1 MLSKISQER
10 LNTCHPDLIKLMT
23 AVSEVVSIAIL
34 CGHRGEAEQ
43 NKAFAEK
50 KSKLKFPQSKH
61 NKTPSLA
68 VDIAPLPI
76 NWNDADAFK
85 SLANLVFE
93 IADRQKIVIRW
104 GGDFNQDGSKTKND
118 AWDLPHYELVGG
130 K

>member
-23 AVSEVVSIAIL
+23 AVSEVVNIAIL
-34 CGHRGEAEQ
+34 CGHRGEVEQ
-43 NKAFAEK
+43 NKAFTEK
-50 KSKLKFPQSKH
+50 KSKLKFPKSKH

-76 NWNDADAFK
+76 DWNNTDAFK

-93 IADRQKIVIRW
+93 IADRQKIHIRW
-104 GGDFNQDGSKTKND
+104 GGDFNQDGNKTKND
-118 AWDLPHYELVGG
+118 AWDLPHYELAGG